1 MTKWIKNS
9 PKFRDIDRDI
19 NFLGLLSLFRLT
31 QANEELASLKLIQN
45 RPAWMSA
52 DTPRKTWLLQTK
64 LLITFSEHFV
74 HLGRPQ
80 DQMSEVGS
88 YDSSDDSH
96 DVDSDVDYGDEEDT
110 KAQEETTNDNRGDDA
125 DFGFGAGVQLAAM
138 KDFEAFEESDP
149 EDALVA
155 QKADS
160 FETFILRGLF
170 PEADGNYQESI
181 KAMLRSSLTSMGQQ
195 TV

>member
-1 MTKWIKNS
+1 
-9 PKFRDIDRDI
+9 
-19 NFLGLLSLFRLT
+19 
-31 QANEELASLKLIQN
+31 
-45 RPAWMSA
+45 
-52 DTPRKTWLLQTK
+52 
-64 LLITFSEHFV
+64 
-74 HLGRPQ
+74 
-80 DQMSEVGS
+80 MSEVGS

-110 KAQEETTNDNRGDDA
+110 KAQEETANDNRGDDA
-125 DFGFGAGVQLAAM
+125 DFGFGAGVDLAAM

-170 PEADGNYQESI
+170 PEADGNYTESI
-181 KAMLRSSLTSMGQQ
+181 KAMLRTSLTSMGQ
-195 TV
+195 

>member
-1 MTKWIKNS
+1 
-9 PKFRDIDRDI
+9 
-19 NFLGLLSLFRLT
+19 
-31 QANEELASLKLIQN
+31 
-45 RPAWMSA
+45 
-52 DTPRKTWLLQTK
+52 
-64 LLITFSEHFV
+64 
-74 HLGRPQ
+74 
-80 DQMSEVGS
+80 MSEVGS

-110 KAQEETTNDNRGDDA
+110 KAQEETANDNRGDDA
-125 DFGFGAGVQLAAM
+125 DFGFGAGVDLAAM

-170 PEADGNYQESI
+170 PEADGNYTESI
-181 KAMLRSSLTSMGQQ
+181 KAMLRTSLTSMGQQ
-195 TV
+195 TVQMAMNEEPELFDEDAKTTILNLFTQ